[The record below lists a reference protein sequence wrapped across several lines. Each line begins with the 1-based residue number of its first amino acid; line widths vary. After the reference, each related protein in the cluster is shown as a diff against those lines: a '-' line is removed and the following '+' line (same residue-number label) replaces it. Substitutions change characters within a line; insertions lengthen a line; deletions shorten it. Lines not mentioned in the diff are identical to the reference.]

1 MKLLVVT
8 LLIAVTYSQAALLFQ
23 QEWGSWKDYHGKTY
37 STNIEEAR
45 RQMAWQDNLM
55 YVTKHNMEAAQGKH
69 TYTVDMN
76 QFADLTNQE
85 WRDMLLREKPRVGEG
100 FCDNEYLRDDQSH
113 DAPKKVNWVDQGY
126 VTPIK
131 DQKKC
136 GSCWAFSTTGSL
148 EGQMFA
154 KTGKLVS
161 LSEQNLVDCSQAEG
175 NMGCH
180 GGLMDHGF
188 EYINKNGIE
197 TEEDYPYTAVDGH
210 CKYNASMSAAT
221 VSGCVDIKTGSE
233 SDLQD
238 AVSKIG
244 PISVGIDAGH
254 QSFQLYSEGVYY
266 EQACSH
272 SRLDH
277 GVLVVGYGTDEDSEK
292 DFWEVKNSWGE
303 VWGMKGFIK
312 MSRNR
317 ENNCGIATQASY
329 PKV

>member
-1 MKLLVVT
+1 MGIFYLNKMKLLVVT
-8 LLIAVTYSQAALLFQ
+8 LLIAVTYSQAAFLFQ
-23 QEWGSWKDYHGKTY
+23 QEWNSWKDYHGKTY

-69 TYTVDMN
+69 TFTVDMN
-76 QFADLTNQE
+76 KFADLTNDE
-85 WRDMLLREKPRVGEG
+85 WRDMLLREKPLQRGEEG
-100 FCDNEYLRDDQSH
+100 FCDKEYLRDDRSH
-113 DAPKKVNWVDQGY
+113 DTPKKVNWVEQGY
-126 VTPIK
+126 VTPVK

-161 LSEQNLVDCSQAEG
+161 LSAQNLVDCSQSEG

-188 EYINKNGIE
+188 EYIHKNGIE
-197 TEEDYPYTAVDGH
+197 TE
-210 CKYNASMSAAT
+210 
-221 VSGCVDIKTGSE
+221 SE

-238 AVSKIG
+238 AVSNIG

-254 QSFQLYSEGVYY
+254 QSFQLYS
-266 EQACSH
+266 
-272 SRLDH
+272 
-277 GVLVVGYGTDEDSEK
+277 
-292 DFWEVKNSWGE
+292 
-303 VWGMKGFIK
+303 
-312 MSRNR
+312 
-317 ENNCGIATQASY
+317 
-329 PKV
+329 